1 MSDNL
6 FDEVRSL
13 ERALTDLIELRKN
26 LSITPAR
33 RERIKRMIL
42 ALETEIAARKRDA

>member
-13 ERALTDLIELRKN
+13 ERALTDLTELQNN
-26 LSITPAR
+26 LSLTPAR

-42 ALETEIAARKRDA
+42 DLETEIATRKRDA